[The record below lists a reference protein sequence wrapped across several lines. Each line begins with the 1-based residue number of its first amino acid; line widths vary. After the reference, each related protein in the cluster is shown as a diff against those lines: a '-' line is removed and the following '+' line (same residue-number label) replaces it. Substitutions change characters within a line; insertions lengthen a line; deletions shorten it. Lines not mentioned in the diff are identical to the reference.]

1 MNKIAIAIH
10 GGASKDSDFIRQNL
24 ARYEA
29 GLKEAAL
36 AGYEV
41 LKSGGSAIDAVT
53 SAVMVLENNEIFN
66 AGKGAA
72 LTNEGKV
79 ELDASIMNGA
89 DLKAGAIAM
98 ATQIKNPIRLARAVM
113 EKTNHV
119 LLAADGALK
128 FAKQMELPLEDETY
142 FITPHQQKEL
152 LEEQDSSIED
162 LLRKPTK
169 GTVGAVALDADG
181 NIASAT
187 STGGTAGSLPGRVG
201 DSCIIGGGCY
211 ANNNTCAIS
220 ATGDGEFIITGV
232 VAHSISMLVELKH
245 ISLQEACDEVINKR
259 NSNSGADMGV
269 VSVDAQGHIGIAFN
283 CERMHR
289 AWVDAEGN
297 VGVKIYK

>member
-1 MNKIAIAIH
+1 MNKFAIAIH

-24 ARYEA
+24 TRYEE

-41 LKSGGSAIDAVT
+41 LKSGGSAVEAVT
-53 SAVMVLENNEIFN
+53 AAVMALENNEIFN

-79 ELDASIMNGA
+79 ELDASVMNGA

-98 ATQIKNPIRLARAVM
+98 VTQVKNPIGLARAVM

-119 LLAADGALK
+119 LLASSGALE
-128 FAKQMELPLEDETY
+128 FAKQMELPLEDESY
-142 FITPHQQKEL
+142 FITPHQQEEL
-152 LEEQDSSIED
+152 LEEQGSSED

-169 GTVGAVALDADG
+169 GTVGAVALDVNG
-181 NIASAT
+181 NVASAT
-187 STGGTAGSLPGRVG
+187 STGGTSGSLPGRVG
-201 DSCIIGGGCY
+201 DSCVIGAGCY
-211 ANNNTCAIS
+211 ANNKTCAVS

-232 VAHSISMLVELKH
+232 IAHSISMLMELKQL
-245 ISLQEACDEVINKR
+245 SLQEACDEVIYQRINKDEADVGVISV
-259 NSNSGADMGV
+259 NSHGD
-269 VSVDAQGHIGIAFN
+269 IGMAFN

-289 AWVDAEGN
+289 AWVDTEGN
-297 VGVKIYK
+297 LGVKIYR